1 MIKQKINENLIHSGI
16 KNNLLEY
23 LIYGKINKEII
34 ETFLKCYI
42 SIEYSKEGRHY
53 ERKSKRPF
61 TKWYIKQYH
70 DIYKIRKKCLD
81 DEIKFYLKHND
92 NEAVKELKNKR
103 KELNKEY
110 KKLKQ
115 QIKENIKNNSKD
127 GKNKKVNNN

>member
-1 MIKQKINENLIHSGI
+1 MADLNEKIL
-16 KNNLLEY
+16 
-23 LIYGKINKEII
+23 KI
-34 ETFLKCYI
+34 FLKSYI
-42 SIEYSKEGRHY
+42 EIQYSREDRHF

-70 DIYKIRKKCLD
+70 DIYKIRKKCMEE
-81 DEIKFYLKHND
+81 EIKFYLKHND

-127 GKNKKVNNN
+127 DKNKKIKNN